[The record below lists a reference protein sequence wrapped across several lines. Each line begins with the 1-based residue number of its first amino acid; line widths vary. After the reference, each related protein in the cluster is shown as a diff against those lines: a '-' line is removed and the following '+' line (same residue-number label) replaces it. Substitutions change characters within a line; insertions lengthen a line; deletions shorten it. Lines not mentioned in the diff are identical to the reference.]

1 MNTKKISIL
10 FSSSF
15 GIGNLKFFPGTL
27 ASFATL
33 PMVWFIK
40 DFFSFNLFLII
51 LILYSVISYFLI
63 KICIKNLTNKDPK
76 YIVADEHIGQSISL
90 IFCDQKI
97 LHELNQ
103 KVIERFGS
111 TSFSGLIWKSQNDIT
126 VSKDKAETLFKLLS
140 MLEENEDV
148 QVVSS
153 NFDVNEDVLTSL
165 TA

>member
-97 LHELNQ
+97 LDYLIAFILFRFFDILKPFPINLVDKHIKNACG
-103 KVIERFGS
+103 VIF
-111 TSFSGLIWKSQNDIT
+111 D
-126 VSKDKAETLFKLLS
+126 
-140 MLEENEDV
+140 DV
-148 QVVSS
+148 IAGVYVCLMIIYV
-153 NFDVNEDVLTSL
+153 F
-165 TA
+165 